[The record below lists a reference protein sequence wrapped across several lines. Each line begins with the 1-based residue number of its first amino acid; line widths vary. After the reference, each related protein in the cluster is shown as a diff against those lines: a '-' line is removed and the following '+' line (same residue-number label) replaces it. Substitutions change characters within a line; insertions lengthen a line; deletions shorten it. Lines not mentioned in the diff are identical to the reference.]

1 MQMYVKLESG
11 GLVFVGDEVKYNG
24 YNLEILQILDIDTLV
39 LDLAGCVSVTDCLE
53 ADNERI

>member
-24 YNLEILQILDIDTLV
+24 DNLEILQILDIDTLV

-53 ADNERI
+53 VNNERI